1 MLKGRLTLS
10 VNDKLIKKLKI
21 RAIHDDTTVT
31 AIVEELIIEY
41 FNREK
46 DNKSQKESD

>member
-10 VNDKLIKKLKI
+10 VNNELIKRLKI

-46 DNKSQKESD
+46 NNKSQKES